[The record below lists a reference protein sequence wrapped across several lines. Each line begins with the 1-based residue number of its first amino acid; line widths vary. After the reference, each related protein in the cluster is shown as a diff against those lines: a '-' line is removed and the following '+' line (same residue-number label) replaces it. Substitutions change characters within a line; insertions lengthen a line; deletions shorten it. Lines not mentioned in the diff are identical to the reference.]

1 MSSRDEERRRAMAGS
16 GNRLTVTTPS
26 DREIVMTRVFD
37 VPRDLVFEAHS
48 SCEHMTNWWGP
59 RKYEFASCE
68 IDFRPGGTW
77 RIVHRGPDGEE
88 YGFHGEFREIVP
100 PERITWTFE
109 FEGFPGQVSVETLE
123 LEEHDGKTT
132 VTATSVF
139 DSVEDR
145 DGMLNSGMESGAAE
159 SYDRLDEYLEALK
172 ERAAR

>member
-1 MSSRDEERRRAMAGS
+1 MGGS
-16 GNRLTVTTPS
+16 GSNELKVTTPS

-37 VPRDLVFEAHS
+37 APRDLVFEAHS
-48 SCEHMTNWWGP
+48 SCEHMSNWWGP

-100 PERITWTFE
+100 PERIVWTFE
-109 FEGFPGQVSVETLE
+109 FDGWPGQVSVETME

-132 VTATSVF
+132 ITATSVY
-139 DSVEDR
+139 DTVEAR
-145 DGMLNSGMESGAAE
+145 DAMIESGMESGAAE
-159 SYDRLDEYLEALK
+159 SYERLDEYLEVLK
-172 ERAAR
+172 SRATG